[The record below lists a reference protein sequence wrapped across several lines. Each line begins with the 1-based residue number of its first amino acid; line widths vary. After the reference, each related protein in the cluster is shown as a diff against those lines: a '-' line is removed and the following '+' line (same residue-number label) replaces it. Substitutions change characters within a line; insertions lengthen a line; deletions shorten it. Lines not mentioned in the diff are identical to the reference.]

1 MDGLVKKITI
11 YKDYKC
17 LIIQEIRMY
26 YSNWIDK
33 LYLWI
38 RYPYEYKLVEYY
50 HPLEKFNYWKKMI
63 SIDGQ
68 EWIIYFYHHR
78 NNETNKDGLIYRW
91 EIIGSKTIEK
101 YKWREDWLIY
111 RSVEF
116 EKKPEDDEENKE
128 KNLNLQLF

>member
-1 MDGLVKKITI
+1 
-11 YKDYKC
+11 
-17 LIIQEIRMY
+17 MY

-68 EWIIYFYHHR
+68 ERIIYFYHHR

-111 RSVEF
+111 WSVEF

>member
-1 MDGLVKKITI
+1 
-11 YKDYKC
+11 
-17 LIIQEIRMY
+17 
-26 YSNWIDK
+26 
-33 LYLWI
+33 
-38 RYPYEYKLVEYY
+38 
-50 HPLEKFNYWKKMI
+50 MI

-111 RSVEF
+111 WSVEF

-128 KNLNLQLF
+128 KNLNL